1 VSVKDRTILALMAS
15 LEFCTDRMSGFME
28 LDKPSCFYNYY
39 VKPHIP
45 ASCGAFTFGGRMR
58 PRAKTSSR
66 EQGPDFDI
74 VGTCERLS
82 YVRAPG
88 VKRMVCW
95 SGSSPVGCISI
106 RVAAT
111 LSVMSDS
118 LSLQSSRSRVVIF
131 WIRGCWIR
139 ACWLWLCYQD
149 YFVFC
154 FTFDV
159 DFCQYSA
166 CLCLF

>member
-1 VSVKDRTILALMAS
+1 
-15 LEFCTDRMSGFME
+15 
-28 LDKPSCFYNYY
+28 
-39 VKPHIP
+39 
-45 ASCGAFTFGGRMR
+45 MR

-74 VGTCERLS
+74 VGTYERLS

-88 VKRMVCW
+88 VKRMVCRL
-95 SGSSPVGCISI
+95 GSSPVGCISI
-106 RVAAT
+106 RVAVT

-131 WIRGCWIR
+131 WIRGWWIR